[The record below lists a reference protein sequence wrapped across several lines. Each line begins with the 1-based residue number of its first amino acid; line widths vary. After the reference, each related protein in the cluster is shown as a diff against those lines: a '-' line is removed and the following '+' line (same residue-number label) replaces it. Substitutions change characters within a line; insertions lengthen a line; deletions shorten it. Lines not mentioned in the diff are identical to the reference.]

1 MESMHSTP
9 KLPMLRKT
17 KSSTPKLV
25 HTIKEK
31 EAPNSS
37 WEARVTL
44 TSNKK
49 KKEGKNCIT
58 PVLLMNTDTETITSV
73 LLMNTD
79 TETIVYRDCD
89 GNSWLST

>member
-9 KLPMLRKT
+9 KLLLLRKT

-44 TSNKK
+44 MSNKK
-49 KKEGKNCIT
+49 KMREKT
-58 PVLLMNTDTETITSV
+58 VSPQFS
-73 LLMNTD
+73 
-79 TETIVYRDCD
+79 
-89 GNSWLST
+89 